1 MFKEI
6 FDRIEKADVI
16 TIFGHVFPDGD
27 CYGSS
32 QGLKA
37 CIEHFYKDKKV
48 YVIGTDFYNIPLNYP
63 RADKVDDETIKN
75 SLTFIVDLSNK
86 ARVSDSRAFL
96 SKNIIKIDHH
106 IFTEEFGGLEYIDDK
121 RASCSDYIAS
131 IFYSKFEKLPPL
143 AASLFFLG
151 MTTDSGRFLYSP
163 SEELLEI
170 GSKLIRDG
178 AEVDKIYDTLYEVS
192 EQSLKFKGY
201 IFSSYKK
208 TDLGVAYMVLD
219 KKTLAKYGYDMNSG
233 AGFVNSIAKIH
244 ASKAHIFFLE
254 GENGQVRVEL
264 RSSKGIDVQK
274 VAKKFLGGGHLQASG
289 CRLNSLKDY
298 KKVVREVEKELFKS
312 FSPYSRELKTMIEL
326 VKKAN
331 KTIMKFYRS
340 SFDVEIKEDNSPV
353 TTADKTVN
361 NMISTYLKEH
371 YPTYGIL
378 TEEEKDDKSRL
389 DKDYVFILDPLD
401 GTKDFVNRDD
411 MFVVNL
417 ALVYKHEVVA
427 SVIGVPCQDKIYFA
441 VKDKGSYVFSPKD
454 MIKRIHVSSLE
465 DNLVVMSSAFHIN
478 EEYVN
483 KAESNPLV
491 KEVKY
496 VGSALKSCLIAEGK
510 AHICCSFGQGTK
522 EWDTAAPHLL
532 VEEAGGEFYQTN
544 GEKIVYNR
552 EDVYNRNGFI
562 ATASRKIDKIV
573 RGSDEN

>member
-106 IFTEEFGGLEYIDDK
+106 IFTEEFGGLEYIDDE

-131 IFYSKFEKLPPL
+131 IFYSRFEKLPPL

-163 SEELLEI
+163 SEELLAI

-427 SVIGVPCQDKIYFA
+427 SVIGVPCQDKIYCA
-441 VKDKGSYVFSPKD
+441 VKDKGS
-454 MIKRIHVSSLE
+454 
-465 DNLVVMSSAFHIN
+465 
-478 EEYVN
+478 
-483 KAESNPLV
+483 
-491 KEVKY
+491 
-496 VGSALKSCLIAEGK
+496 
-510 AHICCSFGQGTK
+510 
-522 EWDTAAPHLL
+522 
-532 VEEAGGEFYQTN
+532 
-544 GEKIVYNR
+544 
-552 EDVYNRNGFI
+552 
-562 ATASRKIDKIV
+562 
-573 RGSDEN
+573 